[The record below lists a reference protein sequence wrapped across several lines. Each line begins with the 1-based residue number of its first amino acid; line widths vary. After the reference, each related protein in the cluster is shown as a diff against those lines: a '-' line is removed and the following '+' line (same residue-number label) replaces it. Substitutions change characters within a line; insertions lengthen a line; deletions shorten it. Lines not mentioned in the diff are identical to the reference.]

1 MKVNLKINIKS
12 KLFAIVLW
20 ALCLTFIVTGIVL
33 IANSKTVVN
42 RYQLGIYE
50 LRGDGNNN
58 MIYRKGGK
66 ILEKYIGDDQVVT
79 FDANYIIVTTVD
91 KAKMGWGI
99 GLTIFFGLL
108 SIILIWEQIRAKRD
122 LFLFTSKKSE

>member
-20 ALCLTFIVTGIVL
+20 LLCLTFLVTGIVL
-33 IANSKTVVN
+33 MTNSKTVVN
-42 RYQLGIYE
+42 RYSLSYYE
-50 LRGDGNNN
+50 LRDGDT
-58 MIYRKGGK
+58 IYYKGRKVP
-66 ILEKYIGDDQVVT
+66 EKYIGDDQIVT
-79 FDANYIIVTTVD
+79 FDYKYIIVTTVD

-108 SIILIWEQIRAKRD
+108 SIILIWEQIRAKKD

>member
-1 MKVNLKINIKS
+1 MKLNLRINLKS

-33 IANSKTVVN
+33 ITNSSTKVE
-42 RYQLGIYE
+42 RYSLSFYE
-50 LRGDGNNN
+50 FRGDDSV
-58 MIYRKGGK
+58 IYRKGRTPPY
-66 ILEKYIGDDQVVT
+66 KYIGDDQVVT

-108 SIILIWEQIRAKRD
+108 SIILIWEQIRAKKD

>member
-20 ALCLTFIVTGIVL
+20 LLCLTFLVTGIVL
-33 IANSKTVVN
+33 MTNSKTVVN
-42 RYQLGIYE
+42 TYPLSSYE
-50 LRGDGNNN
+50 LRGDDNV
-58 MIYRKGGK
+58 IYKKGVTK
-66 ILEKYIGDDQVVT
+66 PYKYIGDDQIVT
-79 FDANYIIVTTVD
+79 FDYKYIIVTTVD

-108 SIILIWEQIRAKRD
+108 SIILIWEQIRAKKD

>member
-1 MKVNLKINIKS
+1 MKLNLKINIKS

-20 ALCLTFIVTGIVL
+20 ALCLTFLVTGIVL
-33 IANSKTVVN
+33 MTKSKTVVN
-42 RYQLGIYE
+42 RYSLSYYE
-50 LRGDGNNN
+50 LRDGDT
-58 MIYRKGGK
+58 IYYKGRKVP
-66 ILEKYIGDDQVVT
+66 EKYIGDDQIVT
-79 FDANYIIVTTVD
+79 FDYKYIIVTTVD

-108 SIILIWEQIRAKRD
+108 SIILIWEQIRAKKD

>member
-20 ALCLTFIVTGIVL
+20 LLCLTFLVTGIVL
-33 IANSKTVVN
+33 MTKSKTVVN
-42 RYQLGIYE
+42 RYPLSSYE
-50 LRGDGNNN
+50 LRDGDT
-58 MIYRKGGK
+58 IYYKGRKVP
-66 ILEKYIGDDQVVT
+66 EKYIGDDQIVT
-79 FDANYIIVTTVD
+79 FDYKYIIVTTVD

-108 SIILIWEQIRAKRD
+108 SIILIWEQIRAKKD
-122 LFLFTSKKSE
+122 LFLFTSKQN

>member
-20 ALCLTFIVTGIVL
+20 LLCLTFLVTGIVL
-33 IANSKTVVN
+33 MTKSKTVVN
-42 RYQLGIYE
+42 RYSLSYYE
-50 LRGDGNNN
+50 LRDGDT
-58 MIYRKGGK
+58 IYYKGRKVP
-66 ILEKYIGDDQVVT
+66 EKYIGDDQTVT
-79 FDANYIIVTTVD
+79 FDEKYIIVTTVD

-108 SIILIWEQIRAKRD
+108 SIILIWEQIRAKKD
-122 LFLFTSKKSE
+122 LFLFTSK